1 MEHHSKKSRTYEHGA
16 YFKSHDLFTKLLDLI
31 EILPV
36 ERLGN
41 NGVYFQYDN
50 KDEQFEK
57 SVNIRKTLTC
67 PSKLPKI
74 FSTFSPKKNISIQYA
89 SPKMKSNCKSKT
101 ERFFLL
107 EHSLKI
113 SNTKK
118 KNKIKSNITEYNS
131 TCCPIKL
138 VNCKKY
144 YLKTEID
151 EKKAS
156 SSQKTLTNV
165 IQLLQRG
172 KNKYLTSD
180 FVM

>member
-1 MEHHSKKSRTYEHGA
+1 MEHHSKRPRTYEHGA

-31 EILPV
+31 ETLPV
-36 ERLGN
+36 DRLGN

-74 FSTFSPKKNISIQYA
+74 FSTFSPKKNVSIQYA

-118 KNKIKSNITEYNS
+118 KNKIKTNITEYNS

>member
-1 MEHHSKKSRTYEHGA
+1 MEHHSKKPRTYEHGA

-31 EILPV
+31 ETLPV
-36 ERLGN
+36 DRLGN

-74 FSTFSPKKNISIQYA
+74 FSTFSPKKNVSIQYA

-118 KNKIKSNITEYNS
+118 KNKIKTNITEYNS

>member
-1 MEHHSKKSRTYEHGA
+1 MEHHSKKPRTYEHGA

-31 EILPV
+31 ETLPV
-36 ERLGN
+36 DRLGN

-67 PSKLPKI
+67 PSKLPKL
-74 FSTFSPKKNISIQYA
+74 FSTFSPKKTVSIQYA
-89 SPKMKSNCKSKT
+89 SPKMKSNCKPKT
-101 ERFFLL
+101 ERFALL
-107 EHSLKI
+107 EHSLKL
-113 SNTKK
+113 KK
-118 KNKIKSNITEYNS
+118 KNLFKVNTTEYNS

-144 YLKTEID
+144 YLKTEFD